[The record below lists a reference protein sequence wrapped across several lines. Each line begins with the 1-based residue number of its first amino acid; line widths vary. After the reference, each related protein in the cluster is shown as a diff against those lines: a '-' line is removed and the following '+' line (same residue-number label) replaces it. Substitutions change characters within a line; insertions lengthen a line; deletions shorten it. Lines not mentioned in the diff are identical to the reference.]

1 MKTKLHI
8 FKVVAEHLSFTKASE
23 RLFISQP
30 AVSKTIKNLEEAYK
44 SNFFIRKRNSIELT
58 DDGKAFLIY
67 VNRILSIYDEMEQQF
82 LLLKDALPENIHFGV
97 STTAAN
103 YIIPKILA
111 KFSMQ
116 YPQVH
121 FEITSGNSEEIE
133 SLILN
138 EHLNF
143 GITEGKNTNK
153 QLHFKKFI
161 KDEIVLV
168 TNVRNTSI
176 KNNTIDKSTIQH
188 LPLLERELGSG
199 TRDIIHDILKE
210 NNITNLN
217 TTLHL
222 NSTEAIK
229 NYLYHSDSYAF
240 LSIHSLTEDLT
251 SNKLKIIDIKD
262 ISMER
267 WFYFVSRTG
276 YNSKV
281 MEFFEKFVRSNY
293 NF

>member
-44 SNFFIRKRNSIELT
+44 SNFFIRRRNSIELT
-58 DDGKAFLIY
+58 EDGKAFLIY
-67 VNRILSIYDEMEQQF
+67 VDRILSIYDEMEQHF
-82 LLLKDALPENIHFGV
+82 LTLKDALPEKIHFGV
-97 STTAAN
+97 STTVAT

-111 KFSMQ
+111 KFSTQ
-116 YPQVH
+116 YPKVH

-138 EHLNF
+138 EQFNF

-161 KDEIVLV
+161 RDEIVLV
-168 TNVRNTSI
+168 TNVRNTTL
-176 KNNTIDKSTIQH
+176 KNNTIDKLELQQ

-199 TRDIIHDILKE
+199 TRDIIYDILKE
-210 NNITNLN
+210 NNISNLN
-217 TTLHL
+217 TILHL

-229 NYLYHSDSYAF
+229 NYLYHSESYAF

-251 SNKLKIIDIKD
+251 NNKLKIIDIKD
-262 ISMER
+262 INMER

-276 YNSKV
+276 YNSTV
-281 MEFFEKFVRSNY
+281 MEFFEKFIHSNY